1 MRLGRRKNAKRD
13 FSRCQNRKNDT
24 GSPRNNQICGTCR
37 HWAHVAEAPC
47 ATLTLPSP
55 EGLCPLHKKPWMLIP
70 PRADFDHSCKH
81 WEPLD

>member
-1 MRLGRRKNAKRD
+1 MKKGRRKVAKWD
-13 FSRCQNRKNDT
+13 SSRPKKRKNDT
-24 GSPRNNQICGTCR
+24 WRPRSNQICGTCR

-70 PRADFDHSCKH
+70 PRADFDHSCKL
-81 WEPLD
+81 WEPQD